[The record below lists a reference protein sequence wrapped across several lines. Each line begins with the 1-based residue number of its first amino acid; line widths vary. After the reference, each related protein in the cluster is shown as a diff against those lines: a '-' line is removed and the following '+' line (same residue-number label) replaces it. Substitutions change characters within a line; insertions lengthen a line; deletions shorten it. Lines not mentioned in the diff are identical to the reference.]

1 MRKASVYA
9 VILTI
14 SALLLAGCTERV
26 PEEGAYSA
34 SSQKGAY
41 SASSQSESDAD
52 ASGNFE
58 GSFPVAEFASQ
69 SQDELLRTYPYAI
82 YLNDRMMQSALDTPL
97 ALYIKTG
104 DDVVLRSY
112 DKITGN
118 FSVACRDPLC
128 DHENC
133 LWGSAG
139 KSIYC
144 GSDGLFFVVREETGS
159 ALYRTDFFGNDVK
172 ELYRSGDLLSYIV
185 QEGQTVYF
193 FAEGEDEASGE
204 LVGRV
209 MKLELDGSE
218 PETVLS
224 GKGNLYF
231 MPLHGKILYADGE
244 TGGSYRLLDPQTG
257 EEVPYA
263 DSDILPLALSG
274 EDFYY
279 KSGDALCRRADY
291 GLGDEEVLP
300 AETKLS
306 ELFFNSDGVYFLN
319 GDNEIYQADR
329 DFTNVV
335 KIYTAQVESAI
346 WNVIVDRDL
355 LFYTYTTGN
364 GPSRKHFFV
373 FADLKTGETLEI
385 ENG

>member
-1 MRKASVYA
+1 MRKASAYA
-9 VILTI
+9 AILTI
-14 SALLLAGCTERV
+14 SALLLAGCAERV
-26 PEEGAYSA
+26 PEEGTYPT
-34 SSQKGAY
+34 
-41 SASSQSESDAD
+41 SSQSEGDASS
-52 ASGNFE
+52 SGNFE
-58 GSFPVAEFASQ
+58 GSFPVSEFASQ
-69 SQDELLRTYPYAI
+69 SQDELLRTHPYAI
-82 YLNDRMMQSALDTPL
+82 YLNDQMMQRALDTPL
-97 ALYIKTG
+97 ALYINTG

-128 DHENC
+128 DHESC

-144 GSDGLFFVVREETGS
+144 GSDGLFFIVRGDTDS
-159 ALYRTDFFGNDVK
+159 VLYRTDFFGNDAK
-172 ELYRSGDLLSYIV
+172 ELYRSGDLLSHIV

-193 FAEGEDEASGE
+193 LEEGEDEASGE

-209 MKLELDGSE
+209 LKLELNDPK

-224 GKGNLYF
+224 GEGLLYF
-231 MPLHGKILYADGE
+231 MPLQGRILYPDAE

-263 DSDILPLALSG
+263 SSDILPLALYG
-274 EDFYY
+274 GDLYY
-279 KSGDALCRRADY
+279 RSGDILCRRSDY
-291 GLGDEEVLP
+291 GMGDEEVLLSD
-300 AETKLS
+300 TKLS
-306 ELFFNSDGVYFLN
+306 DLFFNSDGVYFPDV
-319 GDNEIYQADR
+319 DNEIYRADR
-329 DFTNVV
+329 DFTNVE

-373 FADLKTGETLEI
+373 FTDLKTGETLEI
-385 ENG
+385 KKG